1 MLNIRLAFFCFFVAL
16 LFVFCTGESR
26 KGKEGKEFNDYFQH
40 NNHRTAAEWEP
51 ALGTMIVWP
60 LSIPYKLAVELAKDN
75 HLFTMVENEDV
86 QMEAEKWFNEW
97 GILSENVT
105 FIHAPQGIDAWWT
118 RDWGP
123 SAVFTPEGK
132 YMLADGKYPYATPRS
147 DLECNDVLEFLYF
160 DENNNLELTQI
171 DDDATIPLAN
181 QLGFEILDLPF
192 INTGGNV
199 LTDGLGTAFSTCI
212 ILAENQYHDID
223 ENEFFAL
230 NESLLGLHRYHIISN
245 FEEFGIQHIDCL
257 LKLLDEETILVA
269 EPPTDHELFD
279 VYQSIAANELSKI
292 KTPYGRPYHIKRIK
306 TARYSGELLAAYTNS
321 LILNKTIYVPL
332 FDIPQDTVALN
343 TWAAAMP
350 GYAIKGFTFTLDEEP
365 FVTEE
370 LRDHY
375 VSYGWRD
382 GDALHCRTR
391 AIWNPEMLFISI
403 KKIEP
408 FVRAREK
415 IKVHATII
423 DYSKGGLVENQS
435 VLYWRMADDSDW
447 KTIPLTP
454 TGHENHFYAEFPKQ
468 KSGTTIE
475 YYISAISQS
484 GEIATRPITAPKG
497 IYQFKVE

>member
-1 MLNIRLAFFCFFVAL
+1 MHSIRLVFFYLSVTF
-16 LFVFCTGESR
+16 LFVFCTGENR
-26 KGKEGKEFNDYFQH
+26 RDKEVNDSNDYFQY

-51 ALGTMIVWP
+51 ALGTVIVWP
-60 LSIPYKLAVELAKDN
+60 LSIPYTLAVELAKDN

-86 QMEAEKWFNEW
+86 QKEAEKWFNAW
-97 GILSENVT
+97 GIISENVT
-105 FIHAPQGIDAWWT
+105 FIYAPQGIDAWWT

-123 SAVFTPEGK
+123 SAVFTSEGK

-147 DLECNDVLEFLYF
+147 DLECNDILEFLYF
-160 DENNNLELTQI
+160 DENNNIALTQI
-171 DDDATIPLAN
+171 DDDATLPLAN

-212 ILAENQYHDID
+212 IMAENQYHGID
-223 ENEFFAL
+223 ENEFFTL
-230 NESLLGLHRYHIISN
+230 NESLLGFQRYHIISN

-257 LKLLDEETILVA
+257 LKILDEETILVA
-269 EPPTDHELFD
+269 EPPTDHSLYN
-279 VYQSIAANELSKI
+279 VYNSIVADELSKI

-306 TARYSGELLAAYTNS
+306 TARYRGELLAAYTNS

-343 TWAAAMP
+343 TWAEAMP
-350 GYAIKGFTFTLDEEP
+350 GYEIKGFTFTLDEEP
-365 FVTEE
+365 FVTAE

-375 VSYGWRD
+375 ESYGWRD

-391 AIWNPEMLFISI
+391 AIWNPEMLFMTI

-408 FVRAREK
+408 HVQAREK

-423 DYSKGGLVENQS
+423 DYSKSGLIENQC
-435 VLYWRMADDSDW
+435 VLYWRISDDSGW
-447 KTIPLTP
+447 NRIPLSRTD
-454 TGHENHFYAEFPKQ
+454 HEHHFFAEFPKQ

-475 YYISAISQS
+475 YYISAASHS
-484 GEIATRPITAPKG
+484 GEKATRPITAPKG